1 MQHDLPPANTAPGF
15 LWLFLS
21 PIGRLGRK
29 PYWLALV
36 LLWIVIAIA
45 ANMWV
50 RSLPP
55 ETDLAALQM
64 ADFLSSNPL
73 FPFLFLAITAVEL
86 ALVIKR
92 LQDLGLPGLLA
103 LLAFVPGI
111 NIIGIFVLGF
121 VPGNTGPNRYG
132 PMTNSYYRRS

>member
-21 PIGRLGRK
+21 PIGRLGRE

-36 LLWIVIAIA
+36 LLWIISAIA
-45 ANMWV
+45 AIMWV
-50 RSLPP
+50 KSLPP
-55 ETDLAALQM
+55 ETDLAALPM
-64 ADFLSSNPL
+64 ADFPSSNPL
-73 FPFLFLAITAVEL
+73 FPFLFLAIAIVEL

-132 PMTNSYYRRS
+132 PMANSYYRRS